1 MFLDGHYYIWIS
13 LFMLVYVLAP
23 QLSAFI
29 CVYLRPIWFLIRG
42 GLGSHDRSVIE
53 GNFVSDLDAFQHRD
67 IHGVA

>member
-1 MFLDGHYYIWIS
+1 MALSI
-13 LFMLVYVLAP
+13 VP
-23 QLSAFI
+23 QEPELSTWKGRIHLRSSAFI